1 MIFELQLSLNQ
12 VMMATFSVEQLHVG
26 DKDFATTITSM
37 QLPHSRK
44 QASFSKNSTVALP
57 QWPEV
62 IFFLATRQRLKSE
75 ILRYHEGYSGEN
87 VA

>member
-1 MIFELQLSLNQ
+1 MLTTLTLRSQPDHSAFRLDDFELQLSLNQ

-26 DKDFATTITSM
+26 YKDFATTITSM

-57 QWPEV
+57 Q
-62 IFFLATRQRLKSE
+62 
-75 ILRYHEGYSGEN
+75 
-87 VA
+87 